1 MKRNIWLLA
10 ISVVWVISWNGVLLF
25 AIFAA

>member
-1 MKRNIWLLA
+1 MKRNFWLLA
-10 ISVVWVISWNGVLLF
+10 ISVVWVISCNGMLLF